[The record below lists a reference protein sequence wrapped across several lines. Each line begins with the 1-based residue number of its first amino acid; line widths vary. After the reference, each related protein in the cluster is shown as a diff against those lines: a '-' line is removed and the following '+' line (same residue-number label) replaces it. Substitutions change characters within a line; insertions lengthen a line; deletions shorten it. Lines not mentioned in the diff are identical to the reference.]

1 MKTKI
6 NEAIKQV
13 LQQFGEKYFIGEIL
27 NKNKVIQD
35 LDTYDKD
42 LLEAFIS
49 NETIQSNFTID
60 IAGNIVMQTN
70 KLIELFEADEYW
82 QDSYTKYS
90 KKIGLTADG
99 KFIDESTDVV
109 LDFPYKDTVLK
120 ASMSKEDTDKDDLRP
135 EEPFLNEVLAK
146 EEIDVLLDKKIL
158 VNAKKFDVDG
168 VHEIESFSEDDNLII
183 KGNNLLALHTLK
195 EKFSGKIKLIY
206 IDPPYNT
213 GNDGFDYNDKFNH
226 STWLTFMKNRL
237 EIACELLCEEGTIW
251 VQTDDVETNYLGVLL
266 DQVFDRN
273 NFINIVTVKTK
284 ISGVSGSSEGKS
296 LRDATEF
303 IQVYAKNKEK
313 VYLNPVF
320 EVTPVVEYVN
330 EYKESGKSWKYTQVL
345 EELGDRIL
353 IDNNGERAYYHYPN
367 AKITSIKQFAKS
379 NNLTEEGVYNQFPEK
394 IFRTTNAQS
403 SVRGRVI
410 TDLKDIDSGIVS
422 IEYKPIKGKSANE
435 LIEIF
440 YNGSNKDMFMFLSDR
455 LVEVKGKLMYQ
466 QKLSTLWED
475 IQYNNLKKE
484 GQVDF
489 PNGKKPEKLLK
500 NIIELA
506 SDEGDIVLDFFMGS
520 GSTQAAALKLGRKFI
535 GMEQIDTQW
544 NKAVE
549 RLKKAVNNDQ
559 SGISKEVDWQ
569 GGGSFVYLEL
579 MEKNRGFLK
588 TIQDT
593 KTQAELH
600 DVFDFMLNEA
610 EIDFRVDLEKIK
622 DTLHELSFDDQKKTL
637 IKIIDKNQL
646 YYNYS
651 EIDDENVRN
660 LISDNDYEFNKNF
673 YDKGGE

>member
-49 NETIQSNFTID
+49 NETIKSNFTID

-379 NNLTEEGVYNQFPEK
+379 NKLTEEGVYNQFPEK

-651 EIDDENVRN
+651 EIDDENVRD

>member
-622 DTLHELSFDDQKKTL
+622 DTLHELSLDDQKKTL

-651 EIDDENVRN
+651 EIDDENVRD

>member
-410 TDLKDIDSGIVS
+410 TNLKDIDSGIVS

-506 SDEGDIVLDFFMGS
+506 SDERDIVLDFFMGS

-651 EIDDENVRN
+651 EIDDENVRD